1 MGMDERDACNDGA
14 PCRYLGPEGQVVAPL
29 PPEFSGRDPLV
40 ALYRAMTLTRTFDAK
55 VIALQRTG
63 QVGTYASTLGQEAI
77 GVGLGSA
84 MRDDD
89 LLLPSYRDTA
99 AQILR
104 GVTLS
109 ELLLY
114 WGGDERGSDFSGP
127 REDFPICVP
136 VGTQYCHA
144 VGVATAFRLRKQPR
158 VAVVTGGDGSTS
170 KGDFYEALNLAGAW
184 SLPVVFVI
192 NNNRWAISVPLT
204 RQSGTV
210 VLADKARAGGFPG
223 VRVDGN
229 DAVAVCAV
237 VGEAL
242 ERARRGDGPTLVEA
256 LSYRLGDHTT
266 ADDAG
271 RYRDPEEVSRHWAE
285 EPLVRMRN
293 HLVAEH
299 GWDKQ
304 DEERLLDDC
313 ASEVEQAVATF
324 QVLLPDP
331 PEAMFDHLHA
341 TLPAAYREQRADL
354 ARGLRK

>member
-1 MGMDERDACNDGA
+1 MDGRDACSDST
-14 PCRYLGPEGQVVAPL
+14 PLRYLDPHGTVVTPL
-29 PPEFSGRDPLV
+29 PEALAQRDGLV
-40 ALYRAMTLTRTFDAK
+40 RLYRAMTLTRSFDAK

-77 GVGLGSA
+77 GVGLASA
-84 MRDDD
+84 MRAEDV
-89 LLLPSYRDTA
+89 LLPSYRDTA

-104 GVTLS
+104 GVQLH

-114 WGGDERGSDFSGP
+114 WGGDERGSAFAGP

-144 VGVATAFRLRKQPR
+144 VGVATAFQLRRQAR

-184 SLPVVFVI
+184 RLPVVFVI
-192 NNNRWAISVPLT
+192 NNNRWAISVPLE
-204 RQSGTV
+204 RQSGTP

-229 DAVAVCAV
+229 DAVAVQAV
-237 VGEAL
+237 VAAAL
-242 ERARRGDGPTLVEA
+242 DRARGGDGPTLVEA

-271 RYRDPEEVSRHWAE
+271 RYRDAEEVSRHWAE
-285 EPLVRMRN
+285 DPLLRLRN
-293 HLVAEH
+293 YLVAEH
-299 GWDKQ
+299 GWNKA
-304 DEERLLDDC
+304 DEEALLDGC
-313 ASEVEQAVATF
+313 AAEIEAAVSAFQAVP
-324 QVLLPDP
+324 PDP

-341 TLPAAYREQRADL
+341 TLPKALVEQRADL
-354 ARGLRK
+354 ARGLRG